1 MEDLSRYYT
10 LEHDSSLGL
19 ESVSSWLSTNL
30 LLILIGA
37 TVIIAVAVGTI
48 KLRKKVVNIVAVQ

>member
-10 LEHDSSLGL
+10 LEHDPTLGL
-19 ESVSSWLSTNL
+19 ESVSSLVSTNL

-37 TVIIAVAVGTI
+37 IGIIAVAVGAI